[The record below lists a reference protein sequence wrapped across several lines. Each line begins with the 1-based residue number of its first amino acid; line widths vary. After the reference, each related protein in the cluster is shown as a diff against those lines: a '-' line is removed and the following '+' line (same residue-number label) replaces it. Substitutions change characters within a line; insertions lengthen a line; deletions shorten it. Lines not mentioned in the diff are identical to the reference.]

1 MKEAARLDSKLIGLN
16 PTLAI
21 CSNPEFGKDS
31 REAEMEHKKR
41 EDNLRKFR
49 YREANLLIGTS
60 IVEDG
65 IELPKANLVV
75 RFDAPKSFRS
85 YLFSK
90 VLIFI

>member
-1 MKEAARLDSKLIGLN
+1 MDQRLVGLN

-21 CSNPEFGKDS
+21 NSNSDFEKDS

-65 IELPKANLVV
+65 IELPKANLVI

-90 VLIFI
+90 VGVNIK